1 MADSETMPEL
11 LDENDVVGLLIR
23 QHAMIRDLFAE
34 VEQATGGARA
44 EAFERLVRLLAIHE
58 TAEEEIV
65 HPYARRTLDGGDA
78 IVDERLREEN
88 ESKQLLSMMEERGTD
103 DQSFVSHLEKL
114 RVAVMEHARAEERY
128 EFAQLVRE
136 TSDIER
142 RTMALGVKAAEA
154 MAPTHPHPGV
164 ESATMN
170 IVVGTPTA
178 IMDRAR
184 DVIRQTMAKAKAPA
198 GKQQEKKNPKGGGK
212 GKGTKP

>member
-1 MADSETMPEL
+1 MADSKTMPEL
-11 LDENDVVGLLIR
+11 LDENDVVGLLLR

-34 VEQATGGARA
+34 VERATGGARA
-44 EAFERLVRLLAIHE
+44 ETFERLVRLLAIHE

-78 IVDERLREEN
+78 IVDERLREEH
-88 ESKQLLSMMEERGTD
+88 EAKQMLAMMEERGTD
-103 DQSFVSHLEKL
+103 DPSFASNLEKL
-114 RVAVMEHARAEERY
+114 RTSVMEHARAEERY
-128 EFAQLVRE
+128 EFAQLVRD

-170 IVVGTPTA
+170 LLVGPAAA

-184 DVIRQTMAKAKAPA
+184 DAIRQTMAKAKGPA
-198 GKQQEKKNPKGGGK
+198 GEKKSGKASKGGRGRES
-212 GKGTKP
+212 KP